1 METPRKPPRKPH
13 LVNLP
18 CKSRC
23 EKIILGHL
31 KDRRTDRQENCRW
44 PRLCSVVNGW
54 MARRIGRQKFFMYKI
69 FIIPTHAMRIVA
81 IRCSASTR
89 ATAGHDTWY
98 PKYRHSSHMA
108 HAQTGSAS
116 RTLPSSPRTQREACA
131 GCGSRN
137 SSDTNGGAEADFG
150 IKGAVSATT
159 SPHFSIKKPG
169 FSNSGETPSSL
180 NQTGG
185 SCLLNLNNP
194 RRRLM
199 HQPGG

>member
-1 METPRKPPRKPH
+1 MEKTNKFMSRPKQETLETYPETLGNPWETPP
-13 LVNLP
+13 
-18 CKSRC
+18 
-23 EKIILGHL
+23 E
-31 KDRRTDRQENCRW
+31 
-44 PRLCSVVNGW
+44 
-54 MARRIGRQKFFMYKI
+54 
-69 FIIPTHAMRIVA
+69 
-81 IRCSASTR
+81 
-89 ATAGHDTWY
+89 
-98 PKYRHSSHMA
+98 
-108 HAQTGSAS
+108 
-116 RTLPSSPRTQREACA
+116 TLREPFSSSPRTQRDACA

-199 HQPGG
+199 HQPTGKILETHAGSNSKGLWAQTDHGA